1 MAKQTIKE
9 AFNDANISGT
19 RHWLIEDG
27 LRTLF
32 RAFAEC
38 DDFNREIIIE
48 QFPFIAQAARFYGLQ
63 SIACN
68 TFENDSIEMP
78 ADRERLS

>member
-27 LRTLF
+27 LRTLH

-38 DDFNREIIIE
+38 DDSNREIIIE
-48 QFPFIAQAARFYGLQ
+48 QFPFIAQAARFYGLH

-68 TFENDSIEMP
+68 TFENASIEMP

>member
-9 AFNDANISGT
+9 AFNDANIAST

-27 LRTLF
+27 LRTLH
-32 RAFAEC
+32 RAFGEC
-38 DDFNREIIIE
+38 DDFNRGIIIE
-48 QFPFIAQAARFYGLQ
+48 RFPFIAQAAKFYGLH

-68 TFENDSIEMP
+68 TFEHDSIEMP
-78 ADRERLS
+78 TERERIS

>member
-27 LRTLF
+27 LRTLH

-38 DDFNREIIIE
+38 DDSNREIIIE
-48 QFPFIAQAARFYGLQ
+48 QFPFIAQAARFYGLH

-78 ADRERLS
+78 SDRERLS

>member
-1 MAKQTIKE
+1 MTKQTIKE

-27 LRTLF
+27 LRTLH

-38 DDFNREIIIE
+38 DDSNREIIIE
-48 QFPFIAQAARFYGLQ
+48 QFPFIAQAARFYGLH

-78 ADRERLS
+78 SDRERLS

>member
-27 LRTLF
+27 LRTLH
-32 RAFAEC
+32 RAFAEW
-38 DDFNREIIIE
+38 DDSNREIIIE
-48 QFPFIAQAARFYGLQ
+48 QFPFIAQAARFYGLH

-78 ADRERLS
+78 SDRERLS

>member
-1 MAKQTIKE
+1 MKKQTVKE
-9 AFNDANISGT
+9 AFNDANIADT

-27 LRTLF
+27 LRTLH

-38 DDFNREIIIE
+38 DDFNRGIIIE
-48 QFPFIAQAARFYGLQ
+48 RFPFIAQAARFYGLH
-63 SIACN
+63 STACN

-78 ADRERLS
+78 ADQECLS